1 MNERPTHDS
10 VSTMRALRVQ
20 SLDGWDIALDD
31 VDVPVSGPGELL
43 VRSEAVGLCGSDVHA
58 CRGDAGYE
66 WMRPPVTLG
75 HETVGTVIGQH
86 SDLDQDWVGLRVAMI
101 AIQGCLDCN
110 ICAADR
116 GNYCPN
122 RTCLGL
128 HSDGGLAEFFT
139 IAAQRVVA
147 IDRDLDLEIAALHE
161 PVAIVLHALE
171 ALPDSLE
178 GAQVGVT
185 GPGTIG
191 LLSALECRRRGAN
204 VTIYGRPDADEIRL
218 NCAADL
224 GLTVGRR
231 VETTPADYWV
241 EASGSEDGLNRAV
254 RACANRARIA
264 VPGLFGRLPEV
275 QMNLLVR
282 GGMSL
287 HGSYGYRT
295 EHFHRAADFIAEHQE
310 KLTRMVTPYPLDQA
324 ERALRDTA
332 AGQVI
337 KALVIPEQTPGGMT
351 ITTKKH
357 EKAGVL

>member
-1 MNERPTHDS
+1 MH
-10 VSTMRALRVQ
+10 ALRVH
-20 SLDGWDIALDD
+20 SLDGWDISLDE
-31 VDVPVSGPGELL
+31 VAVPVPEPGELL

-75 HETVGTVIGQH
+75 HETVGTVIAQH
-86 SDLDQDWVGLRVAMI
+86 PDLEQDWVGTRIAMI
-101 AIQGCLDCN
+101 AIQGCLNCE
-110 ICAADR
+110 ICAA
-116 GNYCPN
+116 GQVNYCAE

-147 IDRDLDLEIAALHE
+147 IDPDLDLGLAGLHE

-178 GAQVGVT
+178 GASVGVT

-191 LLSALECRRRGAN
+191 LISAMECQRRGAN

-218 NCAADL
+218 TCAEKL
-224 GLTVGRR
+224 GLAVGRSQ
-231 VETTPADYWV
+231 ETAPADYWV
-241 EASGSEDGLNRAV
+241 EASGSEDGLNRAI
-254 RACANRARIA
+254 RACSNQARIA

-275 QMNLLVR
+275 EMNLLVR

-295 EHFHRAADFIAEHQE
+295 EHFHRAAEFIDEQQDDLA
-310 KLTRMVTPYPLDQA
+310 RMVSSYPL
-324 ERALRDTA
+324 ERAEEALRNTA
-332 AGQVI
+332 AGQII
-337 KALVIPEQTPGGMT
+337 KAIVTPGQALGGQM
-351 ITTKKH
+351 ITKNNH
-357 EKAGVL
+357 EKAGVQ